1 MRFFTNLALL
11 RLKWSENES
20 AVVILFVQNINKGVN
35 MTQDPLTLY
44 KLITLYMLD
53 RVAFPLTKAQI
64 GDFLLGHDYT
74 NFLTLQQVIAELID
88 TDLIRAASKRNR
100 TYLEI
105 TDEGRKTLSYFE
117 NRIND
122 SIKED
127 IAAFF
132 AEHEMEMRNEA
143 AIVADYYKAT
153 TGEYEARLLI
163 KEKDVTVVNL
173 TLSVPDENTAAAL
186 CANWQKKYQDIYQY
200 LISQLF

>member
-1 MRFFTNLALL
+1 
-11 RLKWSENES
+11 
-20 AVVILFVQNINKGVN
+20 

-64 GDFLLGHDYT
+64 GDFILGHDYT

-88 TDLIRAASKRNR
+88 AELIRAKSLRNR

-105 TDEGRKTLSYFE
+105 TKEGKHTLSYFG

-127 IAAFF
+127 IASFF
-132 AEHEMEMRNEA
+132 SDHEMEMRNESS
-143 AIVADYYKAT
+143 VRGDYYKST
-153 TGEYEARLLI
+153 SGQYEAHLLV
-163 KEKDVTVVNL
+163 KEKDVTVVDI
-173 TLSVPDENTAAAL
+173 TLSVPDEDIAAAI
-186 CANWQKKYQDIYQY
+186 CANWQTKSQSIYQY